1 MKLKNILT
9 GSLAGALLLGS
20 LSACTDLTETVYD
33 QIMSTNYY
41 NTKDDIIKA
50 TFRPFEHGFYSIGPR
65 QVLQECCADQLGT
78 WARDGWWYDNAK
90 WQYLHYHTWAADNE
104 SIKSEWENCFTGI
117 MQANSVIDDLQKLD
131 PAKFNMSQP
140 EMDNFI
146 AQNKALRAWF
156 YIRLLD
162 AFRNVPLAVSLD
174 QSKNSVG
181 QVTPQELFSFI
192 ETELKTSIEALP
204 AKNGNAGNGIAQG
217 QWTKAGAAALL
228 VRLYLNAEKWTGTSK
243 YTECATYAQNI
254 LDGDYG
260 FYELGKT
267 WDEVFDWTND
277 KCNET
282 IFAFPSSYGRSYWHY
297 SGDTYWWAVP
307 VNARFYFG
315 AFKQG
320 DFNTKYA
327 LQPSLDLNNNE
338 YNFKLGKFVSKFKKY
353 PKDYRLTM
361 YKNLG
366 NSTREGMFLY
376 GYLPYIADDGTE
388 KKVTSPVGGYE
399 IYIRDQVG
407 VFHELAPD
415 QLPADRTSN
424 MNTGDHN
431 SGWHFVK
438 YPIYSDE
445 DAGKREA
452 DYNEIRLAEI
462 YYSLAECKFKA
473 NDVDGAAKL
482 LNAVRKRNY
491 PQDTWAEYLYKPE
504 GTVTLTQDELYDE
517 WGREFLAE
525 GRRRTD
531 LIRWGLYC
539 TEEWWDKNPDA
550 DSHWDIFPIPRD
562 MMGADHTLKQNPGYN

>member
-9 GSLAGALLLGS
+9 GSLAGVLLLGS

-228 VRLYLNAEKWTGTSK
+228 VRLYLNAEK
-243 YTECATYAQNI
+243 
-254 LDGDYG
+254 
-260 FYELGKT
+260 
-267 WDEVFDWTND
+267 
-277 KCNET
+277 
-282 IFAFPSSYGRSYWHY
+282 
-297 SGDTYWWAVP
+297 
-307 VNARFYFG
+307 
-315 AFKQG
+315 
-320 DFNTKYA
+320 
-327 LQPSLDLNNNE
+327 
-338 YNFKLGKFVSKFKKY
+338 
-353 PKDYRLTM
+353 
-361 YKNLG
+361 
-366 NSTREGMFLY
+366 
-376 GYLPYIADDGTE
+376 
-388 KKVTSPVGGYE
+388 
-399 IYIRDQVG
+399 
-407 VFHELAPD
+407 
-415 QLPADRTSN
+415 
-424 MNTGDHN
+424 
-431 SGWHFVK
+431 
-438 YPIYSDE
+438 
-445 DAGKREA
+445 
-452 DYNEIRLAEI
+452 
-462 YYSLAECKFKA
+462 
-473 NDVDGAAKL
+473 
-482 LNAVRKRNY
+482 
-491 PQDTWAEYLYKPE
+491 
-504 GTVTLTQDELYDE
+504 
-517 WGREFLAE
+517 
-525 GRRRTD
+525 
-531 LIRWGLYC
+531 
-539 TEEWWDKNPDA
+539 
-550 DSHWDIFPIPRD
+550 
-562 MMGADHTLKQNPGYN
+562 

>member
-1 MKLKNILT
+1 MRLKNILT

-228 VRLYLNAEKWTGTSK
+228 VRLYLNAEKWIGTSK

-327 LQPSLDLNNNE
+327 LQPSLDLNNR
-338 YNFKLGKFVSKFKKY
+338 KI
-353 PKDYRLTM
+353 
-361 YKNLG
+361 
-366 NSTREGMFLY
+366 
-376 GYLPYIADDGTE
+376 IA
-388 KKVTSPVGGYE
+388 
-399 IYIRDQVG
+399 
-407 VFHELAPD
+407 
-415 QLPADRTSN
+415 
-424 MNTGDHN
+424 
-431 SGWHFVK
+431 
-438 YPIYSDE
+438 
-445 DAGKREA
+445 
-452 DYNEIRLAEI
+452 
-462 YYSLAECKFKA
+462 
-473 NDVDGAAKL
+473 
-482 LNAVRKRNY
+482 
-491 PQDTWAEYLYKPE
+491 
-504 GTVTLTQDELYDE
+504 
-517 WGREFLAE
+517 
-525 GRRRTD
+525 
-531 LIRWGLYC
+531 
-539 TEEWWDKNPDA
+539 
-550 DSHWDIFPIPRD
+550 
-562 MMGADHTLKQNPGYN
+562 